1 MTNPVLFTALSSC
14 TLPAAI
20 TMISGISALFL
31 TISKGVE
38 SMLGH
43 FAGGVVLSACANELL
58 PMLSGDDVSIGA
70 LSGGFM
76 GGMLLMM
83 SIRKMFPDDD
93 DDDDDDAAK
102 EPDFKALPA
111 GEGADG
117 GAVPWGTVV
126 PMFIDFVM
134 DGILIGL
141 SFAAAAGSSSDE
153 DGDSSGSSAGL
164 IMVISLSVEKITLG
178 SGTTFA
184 MKKAG
189 CSSGKA
195 LFVVGLLAASMY
207 VGGFFGVTVV
217 AALKG
222 TQIFF
227 SAIAFG
233 VAALLWLVIEELLAE
248 SHETKDTMLTPVFFF
263 GGFLIPMILDKM
275 GGGD

>member
-83 SIRKMFPDDD
+83 FIRKMFPDDD

-111 GEGADG
+111 DG
-117 GAVPWGTVV
+117 DGAVPWGTVV

-189 CSSGKA
+189 CSSKMA

-222 TQIFF
+222 SQIFF

-248 SHETKDTMLTPVFFF
+248 SHETKDTTLTPVFFF
-263 GGFLIPMILDKM
+263 GGFLIPMVLDKM